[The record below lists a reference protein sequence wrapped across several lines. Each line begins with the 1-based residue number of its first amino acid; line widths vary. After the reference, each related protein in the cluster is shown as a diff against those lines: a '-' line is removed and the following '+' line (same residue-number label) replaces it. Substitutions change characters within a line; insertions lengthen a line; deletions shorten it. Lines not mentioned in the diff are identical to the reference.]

1 MGLGKAF
8 HEGRCGV
15 RKASTWS
22 HALGLAFL
30 GSLVVGAPVFAEE
43 ALTPEQEQRVRAGEI
58 VVTIAS
64 PDRPVRVVGV
74 VDAPPDRTFQV
85 YADFANYGR
94 IFGLSESQVTHQEG
108 NTVFGRFVVDF
119 PWPFGRRWTL
129 NETVLEPGRRS
140 FTFKRREG
148 SFKVYDGSL
157 QVLAE
162 SPQRS
167 RVIYAARI
175 DPALPVPPWLVQ
187 WAQERV
193 FPDVIRNVRKAVSR
207 PSVKG
212 DAE

>member
-1 MGLGKAF
+1 M
-8 HEGRCGV
+8 
-15 RKASTWS
+15 RKPSAWS
-22 HALGLAFL
+22 HSLGLAFL
-30 GSLVVGAPVFAEE
+30 GFLALGTPAFAEG

-58 VVTIAS
+58 VVKIDS
-64 PDRPVRVVGV
+64 PDRPVLVVGL
-74 VDAPPDRTFQV
+74 VDAPPEQTFQV

-94 IFGLSESQVTHQEG
+94 IFGLSESQVMHQEG

-129 NETVLEPGRRS
+129 NETVLDPGRHS

-157 QVLAE
+157 QILAE
-162 SPQRS
+162 PSQRS

-193 FPDVIRNVRKAVSR
+193 FPDVIRNVRKALSR
-207 PSVKG
+207 PAAKG
-212 DAE
+212 SAPAAQ